1 MDRLIV
7 IDDEPELG
15 RFVGRVGES
24 IGYEVKV
31 TTRVH
36 DFKEQ
41 VTQWKPTVIIMDLA
55 MPEADGLELLRW
67 LAAESFRAQVVIM
80 SGFDARVVEAAK
92 QIGQERGLNICFTFN
107 KPVRVQ
113 DLKEKLEA
121 LKRVKDES
129 LDEADLERALNARE
143 LFLQYQP
150 KVELKTGALKG
161 VEALVRWKHPVR
173 GVVPPDQ
180 FISLAEMSG
189 LIDKLTDF
197 VLAESI
203 YQQKFW
209 AQQGLDIHVAV
220 NLSPVNLRAENL
232 VEHIGMLCQSE
243 NVSPDRLVLEITES
257 TAMSNALQSL
267 DILTRLRLKG
277 FRLSIDDFGTGFSS
291 LSRLRRL
298 PVTEIKID
306 RTFVIES
313 LTSSDALIIVKTV
326 IGLAR
331 NMNLT
336 VIAEGVE
343 TMEHYKMLEELGCD
357 LGQGYGIAK
366 PMEAGELLM
375 WNAKRQEQAKT
386 AATPSM
392 MSAPTPEALVAAKAA
407 KAAG

>member
-24 IGYEVKV
+24 TGYEVKV
-31 TTRVH
+31 TSRVH
-36 DFKEQ
+36 EFKEQ
-41 VTQWKPTVIIMDLA
+41 VAQWKPTVIIMDLA
-55 MPEADGLELLRW
+55 MPETDGLELLRW
-67 LAAESFRAQVVIM
+67 LASESYRAQIIIM
-80 SGFDARVVEAAK
+80 SGFDACVVEAAK

-113 DLKEKLEA
+113 DLKEKFVA
-121 LKRVKDES
+121 LKRAKIDAI
-129 LDEADLERALNARE
+129 DEADLERGLNGRE

-150 KVELKTGALKG
+150 KVRMNTGALEG
-161 VEALVRWKHPVR
+161 VEALVRWRHPVR
-173 GVVPPDQ
+173 GLVPPDQ
-180 FISLAEMSG
+180 FIQLAEISG
-189 LIDKLTDF
+189 LIDRLTDF
-197 VLAESI
+197 VLAEAI

-209 AQQGLDIHVAV
+209 AQQGLDIHIAV
-220 NLSPVNLRAENL
+220 NLSPVNLRDEQL
-232 VEHIGMLCQSE
+232 VEHIAMLCQSE
-243 NVSPDRLVLEITES
+243 NIAPDRLVLEITES

-306 RTFVIES
+306 RTFVIEA
-313 LTSSDALIIVKTV
+313 LTSADALIIVKTV
-326 IGLAR
+326 IGLAK

-343 TMEHYKMLEELGCD
+343 TEEHYRLLNDLGCD
-357 LGQGYGIAK
+357 MAQGYGIAK
-366 PMEAGELLM
+366 PMDAGGLLM
-375 WNAKRQEQAKT
+375 WNAERQGTVRAGL
-386 AATPSM
+386 AA
-392 MSAPTPEALVAAKAA
+392 V
-407 KAAG
+407 